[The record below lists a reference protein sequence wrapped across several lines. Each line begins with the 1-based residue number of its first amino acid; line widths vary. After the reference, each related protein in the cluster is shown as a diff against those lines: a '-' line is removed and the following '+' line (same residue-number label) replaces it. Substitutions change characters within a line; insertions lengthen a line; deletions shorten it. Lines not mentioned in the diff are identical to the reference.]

1 MIEFLNSHLIYKS
14 SRTQNM
20 KIQSLIVLVSL
31 ALLCSCNGNG
41 AHKSITKSS
50 NEPQEK
56 IIEFIRSLK
65 LKQPQRAKIFTK
77 GDTIKIEIKKRKNSK
92 SIDSLELIVDGKLN
106 QTIYKMPWTFS
117 HIANEKTMGK
127 HQFKLMAYHNDGKI
141 GTISSY
147 YNLKSNLAPKNL
159 SYKIVNTFPHDKK
172 SYTQGLF
179 YHDGYLFEGTG
190 QHGESTLR
198 KVELKSGVSVFDRK
212 LETKYFGEG
221 ITYFKGNII
230 QLTWRSQKAFVI
242 DAEDFSQKD
251 FFRPPTANGEG
262 WGITTMN
269 NQLVISDGSNR
280 LTVVDPISY
289 SKIGEIEVY
298 NEKGKVDTLNELEFI
313 NGKIYANVWLT
324 DTIVVINPSTG
335 QVESSLNLENILSHS
350 EKRKLTEGDDVLNGI
365 AYDSINNRLF
375 VTGKRWP
382 KLLEIKID

>member
-1 MIEFLNSHLIYKS
+1 MVEFLNSHLIYKP

-20 KIQSLIVLVSL
+20 KIQSLIILASL
-31 ALLCSCNGNG
+31 AILGSCNGNG

-65 LKQPQRAKIFTK
+65 LKQPQRAKVFTQ
-77 GDTIKIEIKKRKNSK
+77 GDTIDIEIKKRKNSK
-92 SIDSLELIVDGKLN
+92 SIDSLELIVDGKLS
-106 QTIYKMPWTFS
+106 QTIYKKPWTFS

-127 HQFKLMAYHNDGKI
+127 HRFKLMAYHNDGKI
-141 GTISSY
+141 GNISSY
-147 YNLKSNLAPKNL
+147 YNLKSNLAPREL

-269 NQLVISDGSNR
+269 NQLVISDGSNK
-280 LTVVDPISY
+280 LTLVDPINY

-335 QVESSLNLENILSHS
+335 QV
-350 EKRKLTEGDDVLNGI
+350 
-365 AYDSINNRLF
+365 
-375 VTGKRWP
+375 
-382 KLLEIKID
+382 